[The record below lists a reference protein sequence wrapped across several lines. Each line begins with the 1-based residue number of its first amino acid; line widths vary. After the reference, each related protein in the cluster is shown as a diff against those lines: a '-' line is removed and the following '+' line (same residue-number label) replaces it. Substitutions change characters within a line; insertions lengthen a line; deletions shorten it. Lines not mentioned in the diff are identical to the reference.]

1 MDLMRELIIRTIPGA
16 QIKDVFEEP
25 TPSWQTGQL
34 EAQTLSSY
42 NQVKNPTSR
51 IGIHVS

>member
-1 MDLMRELIIRTIPGA
+1 VYGRGLVVTGSKVCGGA
-16 QIKDVFEEP
+16 D
-25 TPSWQTGQL
+25 GRG

-42 NQVKNPTSR
+42 NQVKNPTSS